1 MTRDL
6 LRHSLATVAY
16 RGGRTLRDAPPDF
29 SVFRAAPGSRSAGE
43 ILAHMSDLLDWS
55 LSLVRGPQAWHNS
68 TPAAWEQDTAR
79 LFTSLAAF
87 DAALASGS
95 TIECSDEQLF
105 QGPIA
110 DLLTHIGQIAMLRR
124 LAGAPIRA
132 ENYLEAD
139 ITKGRVGADQAA
151 PRYEFG

>member
-16 RGGRTLRDAPPDF
+16 RGWQDPARRASRLQR
-29 SVFRAAPGSRSAGE
+29 VRAAPGSRSAGE

-68 TPAAWEQDTAR
+68 TPATWEQDTAR
-79 LFTSLAAF
+79 FFTGLAAF

-95 TIECSDEQLF
+95 TIEMLGRTTLS
-105 QGPIA
+105 GP
-110 DLLTHIGQIAMLRR
+110 L
-124 LAGAPIRA
+124 PIC
-132 ENYLEAD
+132 
-139 ITKGRVGADQAA
+139 
-151 PRYEFG
+151 

>member
-1 MTRDL
+1 M
-6 LRHSLATVAY
+6 
-16 RGGRTLRDAPPDF
+16 
-29 SVFRAAPGSRSAGE
+29 
-43 ILAHMSDLLDWS
+43 
-55 LSLVRGPQAWHNS
+55 RGPQAWHNS
-68 TPAAWEQDTAR
+68 TPATWEQDTAR

-87 DAALASGS
+87 DAALAAGS